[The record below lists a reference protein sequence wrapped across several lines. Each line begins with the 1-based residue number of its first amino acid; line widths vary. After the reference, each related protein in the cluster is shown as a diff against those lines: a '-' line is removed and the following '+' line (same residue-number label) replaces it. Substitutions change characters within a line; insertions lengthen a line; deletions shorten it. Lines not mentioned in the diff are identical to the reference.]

1 MMHPRVIIV
10 KLLKLL
16 RINKIVSK
24 IYYKHF
30 HGFNPTGGNEL
41 PGVIE
46 KCFNKAL
53 EFGTAD
59 RGDYCEFGVFK
70 GYTFAYACNYAKKIN
85 LQKMRFFGFD
95 SFQGL
100 PEIEGADITKEMPFY
115 KGQYSAG
122 KEQVAR
128 DIDKTGVDWSKIHLV
143 EGFFCDSLNEET
155 RKKYSMTKIPVV
167 LIDCD
172 LHSSTVE
179 VLSFIENMIIDKS
192 ILIFDDWNTF
202 DKDNARGQRKAFQDF
217 LDANKNITAEEY
229 FDYGAYGKVFIMN
242 LTD

>member
-10 KLLKLL
+10 KFLRLL

-30 HGFNPTGGNEL
+30 HGFNSAGGNAL
-41 PGVIE
+41 PKAIE
-46 KCFNKAL
+46 KCFNKAVD
-53 EFGTAD
+53 FGTAD
-59 RGDYCEFGVFK
+59 KGDYCEFGIFK
-70 GYTFAYACNYAKKIN
+70 GYTFAYANNYAKKIN
-85 LQKMRFFGFD
+85 IRKMRFFGFD

-100 PEIEGADITKEMPFY
+100 PEIEGVDITNEMPFY

-122 KEQVAR
+122 KEQVVR

-143 EGFFCDSLNEET
+143 EGFFSDSLNSET
-155 RKKYSMTKIPVV
+155 RKKYSMTKIPLA

-179 VLSFIENMIIDKS
+179 VLNFIQNMIIDKS
-192 ILIFDDWNTF
+192 ILLFDDWNTF
-202 DKDNARGQRKAFQDF
+202 DKDNARGQRKAFSDF
-217 LDANKNITAEEY
+217 LDTNKNITAEEY
-229 FDYGAYGKVFIMN
+229 FSYGAWGKVFIMN
-242 LTD
+242 LKN